1 MPRLPKPAA
10 TEGPDCAQHVRPYVH
25 ESLSSKALHFSISEI
40 QSRMRLSDPHALDLE
55 YTRTMMGFLLFKAEP
70 RSIAMLGLGGGSL
83 AKFCHRHLPLA
94 RIEVAEINPHVI
106 ALRDEFLVPP
116 DDGRFSVV
124 RADAAHFVRHHTAR
138 FDVLLVDGFDSD
150 GQPARLCSQ
159 RFYDDC
165 HDLLDA
171 DGIMVANLHL
181 GHPRYEVLVDRI
193 RRSFG
198 AAVLVVDDGELSNSI
213 VFAAKGAAFG
223 AARRGLVR
231 RPKHLDRVAADQL
244 LASFALVSSALKA
257 G

>member
-1 MPRLPKPAA
+1 
-10 TEGPDCAQHVRPYVH
+10 
-25 ESLSSKALHFSISEI
+25 
-40 QSRMRLSDPHALDLE
+40 
-55 YTRTMMGFLLFKAEP
+55 
-70 RSIAMLGLGGGSL
+70 
-83 AKFCHRHLPLA
+83 
-94 RIEVAEINPHVI
+94 
-106 ALRDEFLVPP
+106 
-116 DDGRFSVV
+116 
-124 RADAAHFVRHHTAR
+124 
-138 FDVLLVDGFDSD
+138 VLLVDGFDSD

-181 GHPRYEVLVDRI
+181 GHPRYELLVDRI

>member
-1 MPRLPKPAA
+1 MPKPAV
-10 TEGPDCAQHVRPYVH
+10 TDVPESAQHVRPYVH

-40 QSRMRLSDPHALDLE
+40 QSRMRLADPHALDLE
-55 YTRTMMGFLLFKAEP
+55 YTRTMMGFLLFKAQP
-70 RSIAMLGLGGGSL
+70 RSIAMLGLGGGSI
-83 AKFCHRHLPLA
+83 AKFCFRYLPRA
-94 RIEVAEINPHVI
+94 RIEVVEINPHVI

-116 DDGRFSVV
+116 DDDRFSVV
-124 RADAAHFVRHHTAR
+124 RADAAQFVRDRATS

-150 GQPARLCSQ
+150 GQPSRLCSQ

-165 HDLLDA
+165 HDVLQA

-181 GHPRYEVLVDRI
+181 GHPRYDVLVDRI

-213 VFAAKGAAFG
+213 VFAGKGAAFG
-223 AARRGLVR
+223 TARRGVVH
-231 RPKHLDRVAADQL
+231 RPKNLDRAAADQL
-244 LASFALVSSALKA
+244 LASFARVASALKA